1 MLRTLLPRTLALLLS
16 MPALAAAAPFQLPE
30 LPYAFEALEPQIDAD
45 TMRIHHGRHHQAYV
59 NNLNSAVLKDSRLEG
74 MTLEQI
80 QRGISQYSEAVRNN
94 GGGHYNH
101 SLFWSLL
108 SPAGDGGAPSEA
120 LSEALVQ
127 QFGSVDAF
135 KQQFEDAALSVFG
148 SGWAWLIRT
157 DSGELVIST
166 TANQDNPLM
175 DVISPNGEPLL
186 AIDVWEHAY
195 YLKYQNVRA
204 DYVRG
209 WWPIVNW
216 KEVNRRFAEGP

>member
-1 MLRTLLPRTLALLLS
+1 

-59 NNLNSAVLKDSRLEG
+59 NNLNSAVQKDSRLEG

-80 QRGISQYSEAVRNN
+80 QRGISQYSVAVRNN

-108 SPAGDGGAPSEA
+108 APAGDGGAPSEA
-120 LSEALVQ
+120 LSEALAR

-175 DVISPNGEPLL
+175 DIVSPNGEPLL

-216 KEVNRRFAEGP
+216 NEVNRRFAEGP